1 MNTPR
6 NEQHG
11 RVRIIGG
18 QWKKRIIRFRG
29 SNELRPTPDSV
40 RETVFNWLA
49 PHISGARCLD
59 LFSGSGALGFEA
71 ASRGAASVTLV
82 ENQFKTW
89 RQLQDTINLLNTSTV
104 VAEHADALDW
114 LTQCRQ
120 QFNLVFVDP
129 PYCSGLVDKALA
141 RLIRTNCL
149 RTDANIYTEYRIDE
163 KPTIPIH
170 WELLRQKK
178 AGQVC
183 YSLYR
188 HTESS
193 IKI

>member
-1 MNTPR
+1 M
-6 NEQHG
+6 
-11 RVRIIGG
+11 
-18 QWKKRIIRFRG
+18 
-29 SNELRPTPDSV
+29 RPTPDSV

-49 PHISGARCLD
+49 PHILGSRCLD

-71 ASRGAASVTLV
+71 ASRGATSVTLV

-141 RLIRTNCL
+141 RLLRANCL
-149 RTDANIYTEYRIDE
+149 QTDATVYIENRIDE

-170 WELLRQKK
+170 WDLLRQKK

-188 HTESS
+188 HTELP
-193 IKI
+193 IKP